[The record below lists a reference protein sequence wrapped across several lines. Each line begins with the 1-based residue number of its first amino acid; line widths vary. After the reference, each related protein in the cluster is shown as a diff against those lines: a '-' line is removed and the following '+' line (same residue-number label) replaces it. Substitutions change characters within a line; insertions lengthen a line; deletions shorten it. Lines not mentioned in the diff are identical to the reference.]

1 MKTCTRSEP
10 EYVRVKFADQ
20 EARLINYHLG
30 QGQRRVLIIGGVHG
44 WEHGGVQAAHELLKR
59 LASMPLRGRID
70 ILPVCNPQA
79 YAA

>member
-1 MKTCTRSEP
+1 MKTWIGLKP
-10 EYVRVKFADQ
+10 EYVRVKLADQ
-20 EARLINYHLG
+20 EARLIHYRLG

-44 WEHGGVQAAHELLKR
+44 WEHGGVQAAYELLKH